1 MSSSGARRCLE
12 EDHSGE
18 TAGATQQHATTPCL
32 FLPSARRVVR
42 SAGKAWAAAATAD
55 RLSRSSLFSPPP
67 LPLLK
72 QCSVRPSVRPSRCA
86 DREGEAEVSE

>member
-32 FLPSARRVVR
+32 FLPSAR
-42 SAGKAWAAAATAD
+42 SAGKAWAAAAAD
-55 RLSRSSLFSPPP
+55 RLSWSSLFSPPP